1 MSILPTSFKLVDFD
15 QFIERLQ
22 EDENMFLKQLA
33 KLIDVKSILT
43 LVLTA
48 VFAVLSIRGTISSSE
63 FLSVFT
69 LVVGFYFGVQHERKN
84 SAEAKDE

>member
-1 MSILPTSFKLVDFD
+1 
-15 QFIERLQ
+15 
-22 EDENMFLKQLA
+22 MFLKQIA

-48 VFAVLSIRGTISSSE
+48 VFAALSIRGAISSSE

-69 LVVGFYFGVQHERKN
+69 LIIGFYFGVQHAKKN
-84 SAEAKDE
+84 NTDSKEE

>member
-1 MSILPTSFKLVDFD
+1 
-15 QFIERLQ
+15 
-22 EDENMFLKQLA
+22 MFLKQIT

-43 LVLTA
+43 LVLTV
-48 VFAVLSIRGTISSSE
+48 VFAVLSVRGTISSSE

-69 LVVGFYFGVQHERKN
+69 LIIGFYFGVQHEKKKN